1 MGRKKENGQCG
12 LLQMLGHTLALA
24 IKKCPVVSLLL
35 VLSLVGEGLTTAGIV
50 FFKQNFFDAVQ
61 RLVEGSGKQA
71 AAYGSGVAMAVFLLI
86 AMAVSAAGE
95 LAQTNFGLVLQGHMG
110 KEMNRKAARIDPIV
124 YEDNRFLDHI
134 NKAYAGLE
142 ATAEVVTAALSI
154 GIKETAYFIFMGCYF
169 FSIKP
174 QLLIMFGVSFLPT
187 IIGSVIRRKMYAELE
202 NASAP
207 YRRKYEYFEKCLCDR
222 EYAKETRLWRAGSYF
237 FGLFRKNQDT
247 YTQKQWKTTKHA
259 ELTELGLRF
268 LLLTGYVGTI
278 ILLFVYLFRGQIG
291 VGAFAAVFSSL
302 DQMFDRMENVFNRQI
317 GNMTKSFGAA
327 QNYFAFLQLRE
338 RGGSADE
345 PLRRESIELK
355 NVSFAYP
362 NSNRNALEGINL
374 HIRQGETVAIVGV
387 NGSGKSTLTRLLAG
401 LYVPGSGQLLIDG
414 RDVRE
419 IAPSALFRGVS
430 GVFQKFQCYKLTVE
444 ENVRLSEEGADRPVE
459 QALEKAAF
467 PLKSEKLTDGIKTML
482 GKDFGGID
490 LSGGQWQR
498 LAIARGLY
506 RTHDMILLDEPTA
519 AIDPLE
525 EAAIYRKFAEMS
537 ADKTAFIVTHRL
549 GSARIADRIIV
560 MDAGRI
566 VEVGTHE
573 ELMARQGKYHELYQA
588 QAKWYA

>member
-1 MGRKKENGQCG
+1 M
-12 LLQMLGHTLALA
+12 
-24 IKKCPVVSLLL
+24 
-35 VLSLVGEGLTTAGIV
+35 
-50 FFKQNFFDAVQ
+50 
-61 RLVEGSGKQA
+61 
-71 AAYGSGVAMAVFLLI
+71 
-86 AMAVSAAGE
+86 
-95 LAQTNFGLVLQGHMG
+95 
-110 KEMNRKAARIDPIV
+110 
-124 YEDNRFLDHI
+124 
-134 NKAYAGLE
+134 
-142 ATAEVVTAALSI
+142 
-154 GIKETAYFIFMGCYF
+154 
-169 FSIKP
+169 
-174 QLLIMFGVSFLPT
+174 
-187 IIGSVIRRKMYAELE
+187 
-202 NASAP
+202 
-207 YRRKYEYFEKCLCDR
+207 
-222 EYAKETRLWRAGSYF
+222 
-237 FGLFRKNQDT
+237 FRKNQDT

-401 LYVPGSGQLLIDG
+401 LYVPSGGQLLIDG

-430 GVFQKFQCYKLTVE
+430 GVFQKFQCYKMTVE

-566 VEVGTHE
+566 VEIGTHE